1 MNKDNLIHQ
10 LHELGSIK
18 RAPALWR
25 EQTRSRLLKQIEVTA
40 FKPFSLAE
48 RLVYGW
54 QQTRL
59 TLAPMH
65 LAPVIATVLI
75 MVIGYSP
82 FSAALATSLP
92 GSPLYP
98 VKRLA
103 EKFELSLRSSS
114 DSQGLFYLTLA
125 GRRLSE
131 VKAVS
136 GADVATQ
143 AELFRDYNI
152 NLGFAQA
159 SLETGLLSTDLAKT
173 YDQATDILAANLN
186 VLTPAPANRQVYK
199 VALDLTS
206 KVSSRALAL
215 LVSQHGSNGDG
226 VRSAEVA
233 NRLATEIAKVEAK
246 LEGVE
251 AKIQLFPENSPAPRV
266 VITSKATVVPVAE
279 ASKQAKDNLAEA
291 KELIARNEFGLALQK
306 VQESEDLTEKSEA
319 AVTEEETTTE
329 EEAKSE
335 TELEETPA
343 TETGEVKGDSNEPT
357 EDPAKPTSEVV
368 PQPESGGAGE
378 VSAPTMQIDRSV
390 STTPAP

>member
-1 MNKDNLIHQ
+1 M
-10 LHELGSIK
+10 
-18 RAPALWR
+18 P
-25 EQTRSRLLKQIEVTA
+25 
-40 FKPFSLAE
+40 
-48 RLVYGW
+48 
-54 QQTRL
+54 
-59 TLAPMH
+59 
-65 LAPVIATVLI
+65 
-75 MVIGYSP
+75 
-82 FSAALATSLP
+82 
-92 GSPLYP
+92 
-98 VKRLA
+98 
-103 EKFELSLRSSS
+103 
-114 DSQGLFYLTLA
+114 
-125 GRRLSE
+125 
-131 VKAVS
+131 
-136 GADVATQ
+136 
-143 AELFRDYNI
+143 
-152 NLGFAQA
+152 
-159 SLETGLLSTDLAKT
+159 STDLAKT

-226 VRSAEVA
+226 VKSAEVA
-233 NRLATEIAKVEAK
+233 DRLATEIAKVEAK

-306 VQESEDLTEKSEA
+306 VQESEDLTAKSEA

-343 TETGEVKGDSNEPT
+343 TETGEVKGDSTEPT

-378 VSAPTMQIDRSV
+378 AAEPTPIPQQ
-390 STTPAP
+390 